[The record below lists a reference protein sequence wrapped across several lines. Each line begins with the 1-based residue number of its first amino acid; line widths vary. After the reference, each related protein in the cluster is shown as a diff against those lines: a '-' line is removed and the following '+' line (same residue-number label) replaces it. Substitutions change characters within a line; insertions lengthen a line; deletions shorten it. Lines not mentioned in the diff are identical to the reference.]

1 MGFDKGRRGDR
12 GGRGKDKRDGFGED
26 NFAGGG
32 FGGDRGGF
40 GGGGGDR
47 FGGGG
52 GYGGGG
58 GDRFGGGGGYGG
70 GGGGDRFG
78 GGGGGFRGGG
88 GGGFGGGGGGGFGGG
103 RGGGMPPQVVGEG
116 KGVVKFFNGQKGF
129 GFIVRDDGGEDV
141 FVHISAV
148 EQAGLTGLAEG
159 QPLEFTLV
167 DRGGRVSATDLK
179 IEGEP
184 MPVTDRGPPRED
196 RGGPG
201 GAGGFGGGDRGGGP
215 QRQLTG
221 EKASGTVKFFNA
233 MKGFGFISRDD
244 GQPDAFVHISAVE
257 RAGMVSLN
265 EGDRLEFELEVDRR
279 GKTAAVNLS
288 PSQ

>member
-1 MGFDKGRRGDR
+1 MGFDRGKR
-12 GGRGKDKRDGFGED
+12 GPRGGKDKRDGFGDE
-26 NFAGGG
+26 GY
-32 FGGDRGGF
+32 GGF
-40 GGGGGDR
+40 GGGGFGGDR

-52 GYGGGG
+52 GFGG
-58 GDRFGGGGGYGG
+58 GDRFG
-70 GGGGDRFG
+70 
-78 GGGGGFRGGG
+78 GGG
-88 GGGFGGGGGGGFGGG
+88 GGGFGGGGGGGGFRGGGAGGGGGG
-103 RGGGMPPQVVGEG
+103 RGGMPAQVIGEG

-129 GFIVRDDGGEDV
+129 GFIVREDGGEDV

-159 QPLEFTLV
+159 QPLDFTLV

-184 MPVTDRGPPRED
+184 LPVEDRAPREP
-196 RGGPG
+196 RE
-201 GAGGFGGGDRGGGP
+201 GGFGGAPAGGAPRGGP
-215 QRQLTG
+215 SRQLTG

-233 MKGFGFISRDD
+233 MKGFGFIQRDD

-257 RAGMVSLN
+257 RAGMTNLN

-279 GKTAAVNLS
+279 GKYAAVNLS
-288 PSQ
+288 ALG